1 MSSSLNLFLS
11 NYFIY
16 IPNIV
21 PLPVPPPS
29 VLHLLHFSFQR
40 VLPPPPPQA
49 SPFPGASSVY
59 RTRHTDKAALC
70 YIFAGG
76 LGPACVCALVGG
88 LVSGSSQGSR
98 LVDTVN
104 LLSKQES
111 WSHLLR
117 VGTVI
122 PDIVPT
128 GPCEVGGPTLL
139 LFFFFF
145 TK

>member
-98 LVDTVN
+98 LVDTVG
-104 LLSKQES
+104 LPMGLPSPSAPSALPLTEVPDLSPMLGYKYL
-111 WSHLLR
+111 HLSQSAA
-117 VGTVI
+117 GSA
-122 PDIVPT
+122 
-128 GPCEVGGPTLL
+128 
-139 LFFFFF
+139 
-145 TK
+145 